1 MITLFYGFSC
11 YLFGT
16 RRFIC
21 MVSRDIHF
29 SLEYNTKENLD
40 YVYQRIIHLMDEGHS
55 SAAHSVASE
64 FEERIDERWLQ

>member
-11 YLFGT
+11 YLFST

-40 YVYQRIIHLMDEGHS
+40 YVYQRIIQLMDEGHS